1 MRPNPMSY
9 PLVAAGLVAVA
20 LGGAPTPVAAG
31 EVHLRVEIKNL
42 GSGEE
47 RVKMNL
53 PLAAIDAI
61 VEAAGPE
68 LAAEWGDLKQETHG
82 VDLHKLYRSL
92 RDQDLSD
99 LLEMSGDDGERVKV
113 WKDSEAFRVQVW
125 EGTQTEPKVK
135 IQLPLEVTDVLF
147 GGPDATAP
155 DLKGALEKLKEFA
168 PMTLVEIR
176 DDDESVRIWLE

>member
-1 MRPNPMSY
+1 MRTSPLSY
-9 PLVAAGLVAVA
+9 PVVAAGLMAVA
-20 LGGAPTPVAAG
+20 LCGAPTPVAAS
-31 EVHLRVEIKNL
+31 EVHLRVEIKSL
-42 GSGEE
+42 SSGEE

-61 VEAAGPE
+61 LEAAGPE
-68 LAAEWGDLKQETHG
+68 LTAEWGDLKEETHG

-99 LLEMSGDDGERVKV
+99 LLEINGENGERVKV
-113 WKDSEAFRVQVW
+113 WKDLEAFRVQVW

-135 IQLPLEVTDVLF
+135 VQLPLQVTDVLF

-155 DLKGALEKLKEFA
+155 DLKGALEKLREFA

-176 DDDESVRIWLE
+176 DDDETVRIWLE

>member
-1 MRPNPMSY
+1 MRPSPMSY
-9 PLVAAGLVAVA
+9 PLAAAALMGVA
-20 LGGAPTPVAAG
+20 LCGAAVPVAAG
-31 EVHLRVEIKNL
+31 EVHLRVEIRNL
-42 GSGEE
+42 ASGEE

-61 VEAAGPE
+61 LDSAGP
-68 LAAEWGDLKQETHG
+68 AIAGEWGEFKEETHG
-82 VDLHKLYRSL
+82 VDLRTLYRSL

-99 LLEMSGDDGERVKV
+99 FLEVTGDDGEKVKV

-125 EGTQTEPKVK
+125 EGTQGEPKVK

-147 GGPDATAP
+147 GGADATAP
-155 DLKGALEKLKEFA
+155 DIKGALEKLRQFA

-176 DDDESVRIWLE
+176 DESETIRIWLE